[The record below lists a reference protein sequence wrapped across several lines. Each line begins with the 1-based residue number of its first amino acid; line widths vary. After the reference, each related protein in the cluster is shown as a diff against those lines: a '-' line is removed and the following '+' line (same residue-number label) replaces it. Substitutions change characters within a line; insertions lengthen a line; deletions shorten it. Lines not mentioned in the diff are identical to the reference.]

1 MGIQINGQTDTVT
14 AIDGSLNVGGDV
26 TIPGVLTYD
35 DVTNVDSVGVI
46 TARNGIDVTG
56 GSVGIGTDVPEDEL
70 HVLLSSSSDGP
81 SLRLTNPNGG
91 DGTYTGRISTGD
103 AAGTFFAGINFLKH
117 DSNDG
122 EIRFRTKVNGSNQ
135 DTVTIVDS
143 NVGIGTDNP
152 DTQLQVFDSSTTGN
166 LKIGGG
172 NGAGNHRVFIS
183 CTETNSYIDSYG
195 NNAYGKLRINASPLI
210 LNDAGGGSVGIG
222 SEIPTQTL
230 DVMSANP
237 VIRLTDTDPSGVY
250 SQIDGAGGDLILA
263 ADGGAGSSDSFV
275 SIRTDGTDANA
286 ERLRITSGGDT
297 ELRNR
302 VVGVTNTYSQ
312 YLKFRTTQ
320 TNGQSAVTGAI
331 AAQGKASWGGDLVF
345 YTKEANATPNDTVRE
360 TLRVDTA
367 GRITKPY
374 QPRFFTYA
382 TSSIAVTSSGY
393 RTVDI
398 WNQTRFNVGSHFST
412 STNKFIAPIA
422 GCYAFGTQVRLDA
435 ADTGYFRLI
444 LSVNDSIADNEQAH
458 SITDTG
464 STGNSYHTMAITALY
479 ELSAGNSVKV
489 VVEGNTDSSY
499 TIQSES
505 QFWGYL
511 VA

>member
-35 DVTNVDSVGVI
+35 DVTNIDSIGVV
-46 TARNGIDVTG
+46 TARSGVHVTG
-56 GSVGIGTDVPEDEL
+56 G
-70 HVLLSSSSDGP
+70 
-81 SLRLTNPNGG
+81 
-91 DGTYTGRISTGD
+91 
-103 AAGTFFAGINFLKH
+103 
-117 DSNDG
+117 
-122 EIRFRTKVNGSNQ
+122 
-135 DTVTIVDS
+135 
-143 NVGIGTDNP
+143 NVGIGTENP
-152 DTQLQVFDSSTTGN
+152 DTQLQVFGSSTTGN